1 MFVQQGLTAGLIL
14 RECPDR
20 RTRQRFAHRKPVEV
34 NGRRAVGRDI
44 SPTGLSV
51 VMSPG
56 VSVGDVVR
64 VALSGSEAPA
74 TARVKRVEPQAGRY
88 IVGLEFVR

>member
-1 MFVQQGLTAGLIL
+1 MFVQHGFAAGLIL

-20 RTRQRFAHRKPVEV
+20 RSRQRFAHRQPVEV

-44 SPTGLSV
+44 SPAGLSV
-51 VMSPG
+51 VMSAG
-56 VSVGDVVR
+56 VAVGDVVR
-64 VALSGSEAPA
+64 VALSGSEVPTA
-74 TARVKRVEPQAGRY
+74 ARVRRVVPQAGRY